1 MLKTIKDGKLWMV
14 TQPDHGQLAGYLA
27 AHWGGHADF
36 NRPGYYASVNQQRL
50 RDETIFAIAQHDNGW
65 WEWEAAPDLSAADGM
80 PLDLAEVLQDQAAGM
95 SRWRQGLSRFN
106 HSPYANLLISSH
118 AYWIYAIRALSNP
131 DPAFTHPLF
140 WKGSPEKLYP
150 GSREEPLKFIA
161 ELELLQAQWIETLR
175 ADRET
180 AAWVEPDVLKPHQ
193 RLLQVCD
200 GLSLALSS
208 ALIQARSGET
218 RGLGADEF
226 ELHDVPRASWQ
237 DRVTIQ
243 VTPRGPGRI
252 ELDPYPFDID
262 PLPVLMPARIIPWPQ
277 AKPEHFHTWWQAQL
291 PQPVAFQLVSRS

>member
-150 GSREEPLKFIA
+150 GSREELG
-161 ELELLQAQWIETLR
+161 
-175 ADRET
+175 
-180 AAWVEPDVLKPHQ
+180 
-193 RLLQVCD
+193 RLHRPVK
-200 GLSLALSS
+200 
-208 ALIQARSGET
+208 
-218 RGLGADEF
+218 
-226 ELHDVPRASWQ
+226 
-237 DRVTIQ
+237 
-243 VTPRGPGRI
+243 RGPRKLGGEGGVHGRAGGWH
-252 ELDPYPFDID
+252 LR
-262 PLPVLMPARIIPWPQ
+262 L
-277 AKPEHFHTWWQAQL
+277 AK
-291 PQPVAFQLVSRS
+291 RSHHA